1 MREKIKDIKW
11 DLWGLYPLETI
22 VSGPY
27 LYIDSV
33 AAYLRATF
41 DVVSNSGTVTLLVW
55 ADGWAPLTSIV
66 WCPGEVEVTENT
78 SDDEGPKNPGR
89 VLFSREP
96 EYHHRFGGGAN
107 VVLEHMFAYLR
118 HSETLKDLATL
129 TDMRRAELCEEEFAD
144 ELPDELEKIGTLNL
158 YPLDGTDY
166 EYRRGTSKWEPLGS
180 WHEQFE
186 NEFNK

>member
-1 MREKIKDIKW
+1 MRENIKDIKW

-27 LYIDSV
+27 LYRDCA

-96 EYHHRFGGGAN
+96 EYHHSFRSGSFG
-107 VVLEHMFAYLR
+107 VLEHMFAYAR
-118 HSETLKDLATL
+118 QSETLKDLATL
-129 TDMRRAELCEEEFAD
+129 TDVRRAELCEEESAD
-144 ELPDELEKIGTLNL
+144 ELPDELEKIGTLNI

-166 EYRRGTSKWEPLGS
+166 EYRKGTDKWEPLGS
-180 WHEQFE
+180 FHEQFE